1 MNRAIVAA
9 LIAAIAIGGALGA
22 FAATQT
28 IETTASVDVRVWRR
42 ISDGELFIST
52 RPQGVEDW
60 DTLNEPLSMTGLS
73 RSGQFQLSNRITVDV
88 PVSVEVEVGDA
99 VQSGPTPRPVPTTLP
114 SDTPVAGPCC
124 EVEGME
130 TSPTARRLVLEAM
143 QAVIDFG
150 LETYELT
157 HAGPITIH
165 ISHSLSGLST
175 RYEEVFGEK
184 LDELP
189 SECSFQEGQHIFFS
203 PRCRADDIAIASEW
217 FIRALGR
224 GDVDPSWIGYGV
236 RDYFAHH
243 YSDREVPV
251 LTEDRFR
258 RVLFYERAR
267 NIRRDQAS
275 EDMMT
280 LAMLYAIGEYGDFAD
295 WLRFYGSVVA
305 GLEAGV
311 AFESVFEAT
320 LDRFYEDFEDWADH
334 QKIVLISTAFSSCQ
348 DASESIRPRQDP
360 SGTNSGFPDYR
371 VPLEPDEDEDGIVCE
386 GFAGATDE

>member
-1 MNRAIVAA
+1 MNRAIIAA

-22 FAATQT
+22 FAATRT
-28 IETTASVDVRVWRR
+28 IETTVGVDVRVWRR

-52 RPQGVEDW
+52 RPVGVEDW
-60 DTLNEPLSMTGLS
+60 DTVNEPLNMSGLS

-88 PVSVEVEVGDA
+88 PVSVEVEVPDA
-99 VQSGPTPRPVPTTLP
+99 VQSGPTPRPAPTTLP

-124 EVEGME
+124 EVDGME
-130 TSPTARRLVLEAM
+130 TSPTARRLVEEAM
-143 QAVIDFG
+143 QAVVDFA

-165 ISHSLSGLST
+165 ISHSVSGLST

-184 LDELP
+184 LEELP
-189 SECSFQEGQHIFFS
+189 SECSFQEGQHIFFG
-203 PRCRADDIAIASEW
+203 PQCRSDGYAIASEW

-224 GDVDPSWIGYGV
+224 GDVNPSWIGYGV

-243 YSDREVPV
+243 YADGEVPV

-258 RVLFYERAR
+258 RALFDERAR
-267 NIRRDQAS
+267 DIRRDQAS

-280 LAMLYAIGEYGDFAD
+280 LAMLYAISEYGDFAD

-305 GLEAGV
+305 GLEASF

-320 LDRFYEDFEDWADH
+320 LELFYEDFEEWADH
-334 QKIVLISTAFSSCQ
+334 QKIILISTAFSSCQ
-348 DASESIRPRQDP
+348 DASESIRPQQDP
-360 SGTNSGFPDYR
+360 SGTGSGFPDYR
-371 VPLEPDEDEDGIVCE
+371 VPLELDDDGDGIVCE
-386 GFAGATDE
+386 GFAPISDQ